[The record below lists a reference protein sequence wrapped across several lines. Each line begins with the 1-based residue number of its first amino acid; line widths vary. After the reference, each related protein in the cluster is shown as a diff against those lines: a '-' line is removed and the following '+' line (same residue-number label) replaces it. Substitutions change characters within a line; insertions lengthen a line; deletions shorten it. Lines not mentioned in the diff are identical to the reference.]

1 MTENLA
7 HPQFSKGLSG
17 YKVEEVDSYIDKV
30 LDTIKDL
37 KDQNEVLEEKIGVL
51 AESLQKYREDEDSL
65 REALLGAQ
73 KMGDSIVK
81 NANNKAEITMREASV
96 KAAHI
101 VEEAR
106 KKVEDEKDEQ
116 EAGRILDNLL
126 ARQDEALQLA
136 AAVQTQLAQAE
147 TAAQDVRRSEDDV
160 ADVRNRME
168 RLREEQ
174 RALNGPAR
182 EVLESQTTALRQ
194 LRALSSTLAT
204 EQERLAELEGRLIS
218 ETPARSIKNLPLLLL
233 GAALFLAG
241 AGTLLAA
248 WRLGVTSLPLTQG
261 LEMPVNLWSG
271 YLILFCGVG
280 FLAAGLPHDGPE
292 RRRRKNEFAHL
303 QSRRDACA
311 AHVAEL
317 KEQARADAIA
327 NGIRKENPNANIVYI
342 KGDQFTN
349 ELIAAIQNGKN
360 IEFRSKYR
368 EADLFLIDDVQ
379 FIAGKESTQE
389 EFFHTFNKLYE
400 EHKQI
405 VMTSDRKPSDMLTLE
420 DRLKTRFEWGLLADI
435 QPPDY
440 ETRMAILKNKAKNL
454 GLNLSDDVCNYIAI
468 NVTNNVRQIEGTV
481 KKILAYRDLNNMPLD
496 LPNISRA
503 IDDMFKSEGNALP
516 TPSLIISQVC
526 KFYSIDEVLL
536 RGTQKNKGTAEARQ
550 IAMYLIRKLT
560 NLSLPDIGKEFAR
573 DHSTVLYAIRKVEVA
588 LKNGDTTMQN
598 NIRDI
603 TANINSCL

>member
-1 MTENLA
+1 MYSSAYVWAKVLSHMEERLGAVTVSAWFDDAEVVELNENNLILYSPSDFRREIIRRRCTDYIQDA
-7 HPQFSKGLSG
+7 LKEVFNSDAKLMVFGDEELNTFKQKGKSVSSMDFNPQFTFDNFVVGPSNRFAHSAAIAVSK
-17 YKVEEVDSYIDKV
+17 
-30 LDTIKDL
+30 
-37 KDQNEVLEEKIGVL
+37 
-51 AESLQKYREDEDSL
+51 
-65 REALLGAQ
+65 
-73 KMGDSIVK
+73 
-81 NANNKAEITMREASV
+81 
-96 KAAHI
+96 
-101 VEEAR
+101 
-106 KKVEDEKDEQ
+106 
-116 EAGRILDNLL
+116 
-126 ARQDEALQLA
+126 
-136 AAVQTQLAQAE
+136 
-147 TAAQDVRRSEDDV
+147 
-160 ADVRNRME
+160 
-168 RLREEQ
+168 
-174 RALNGPAR
+174 
-182 EVLESQTTALRQ
+182 
-194 LRALSSTLAT
+194 
-204 EQERLAELEGRLIS
+204 
-218 ETPARSIKNLPLLLL
+218 TPGQVYNP
-233 GAALFLAG
+233 LFLYG
-241 AGTLLAA
+241 
-248 WRLGVTSLPLTQG
+248 P
-261 LEMPVNLWSG
+261 P
-271 YLILFCGVG
+271 GVG
-280 FLAAGLPHDGPE
+280 
-292 RRRRKNEFAHL
+292 KTHL
-303 QSRRDACA
+303 
-311 AHVAEL
+311 L
-317 KEQARADAIA
+317 YAIA

-420 DRLKTRFEWGLLADI
+420 DRLKTRVEWGLLADI

>member
-1 MTENLA
+1 MYSSAYVWAKVLSHMEERLGAVTVSAWFDDAEVVELNENNLILYSPSDFRREIIRRRCTDYIQDA
-7 HPQFSKGLSG
+7 LKEVFNSDAKLMVFGDEELDAFKQKGKSVSSMDFNPQFTFDNFVVGPS
-17 YKVEEVDSYIDKV
+17 
-30 LDTIKDL
+30 
-37 KDQNEVLEEKIGVL
+37 N
-51 AESLQKYREDEDSL
+51 RF
-65 REALLGAQ
+65 
-73 KMGDSIVK
+73 
-81 NANNKAEITMREASV
+81 
-96 KAAHI
+96 AHS
-101 VEEAR
+101 
-106 KKVEDEKDEQ
+106 
-116 EAGRILDNLL
+116 
-126 ARQDEALQLA
+126 
-136 AAVQTQLAQAE
+136 AAVA
-147 TAAQDVRRSEDDV
+147 VSK
-160 ADVRNRME
+160 
-168 RLREEQ
+168 
-174 RALNGPAR
+174 
-182 EVLESQTTALRQ
+182 
-194 LRALSSTLAT
+194 
-204 EQERLAELEGRLIS
+204 
-218 ETPARSIKNLPLLLL
+218 TPGQVYNP
-233 GAALFLAG
+233 LFLYG
-241 AGTLLAA
+241 
-248 WRLGVTSLPLTQG
+248 P
-261 LEMPVNLWSG
+261 P
-271 YLILFCGVG
+271 GVG
-280 FLAAGLPHDGPE
+280 
-292 RRRRKNEFAHL
+292 KTHL
-303 QSRRDACA
+303 
-311 AHVAEL
+311 L
-317 KEQARADAIA
+317 YAIA

>member
-1 MTENLA
+1 MYSSAYVWAKVLSHMEERLGAVTVSAWFDDAEVVELNENNLILYSPSDFRREIIRRRCTDYIQDA
-7 HPQFSKGLSG
+7 LKEVFNSDAKLMVFGDEELDAFKQKGKSVSSMDFNPQFTFDNFVVGPSNRFAHSAAIAVSK
-17 YKVEEVDSYIDKV
+17 
-30 LDTIKDL
+30 
-37 KDQNEVLEEKIGVL
+37 
-51 AESLQKYREDEDSL
+51 
-65 REALLGAQ
+65 
-73 KMGDSIVK
+73 
-81 NANNKAEITMREASV
+81 
-96 KAAHI
+96 
-101 VEEAR
+101 
-106 KKVEDEKDEQ
+106 
-116 EAGRILDNLL
+116 
-126 ARQDEALQLA
+126 
-136 AAVQTQLAQAE
+136 
-147 TAAQDVRRSEDDV
+147 
-160 ADVRNRME
+160 
-168 RLREEQ
+168 
-174 RALNGPAR
+174 
-182 EVLESQTTALRQ
+182 
-194 LRALSSTLAT
+194 
-204 EQERLAELEGRLIS
+204 
-218 ETPARSIKNLPLLLL
+218 TPGQVYNP
-233 GAALFLAG
+233 LFLYG
-241 AGTLLAA
+241 
-248 WRLGVTSLPLTQG
+248 P
-261 LEMPVNLWSG
+261 P
-271 YLILFCGVG
+271 GVG
-280 FLAAGLPHDGPE
+280 
-292 RRRRKNEFAHL
+292 KTHL
-303 QSRRDACA
+303 
-311 AHVAEL
+311 L
-317 KEQARADAIA
+317 YAIA

-496 LPNISRA
+496 LPNIARA

>member
-1 MTENLA
+1 MYSSAYVWAKVLSHMEERLGAVTVSAWFDDAEVVELNENNLILYSPSDFRREIIRRRCTDYIQDA
-7 HPQFSKGLSG
+7 LKEVFNSDAKLMVFGDEELDAFKQKGKSVSSMDFNPQFTFDNFVVGPSNRFAHSAAIAVSK
-17 YKVEEVDSYIDKV
+17 
-30 LDTIKDL
+30 
-37 KDQNEVLEEKIGVL
+37 
-51 AESLQKYREDEDSL
+51 
-65 REALLGAQ
+65 
-73 KMGDSIVK
+73 
-81 NANNKAEITMREASV
+81 
-96 KAAHI
+96 
-101 VEEAR
+101 
-106 KKVEDEKDEQ
+106 
-116 EAGRILDNLL
+116 
-126 ARQDEALQLA
+126 
-136 AAVQTQLAQAE
+136 
-147 TAAQDVRRSEDDV
+147 
-160 ADVRNRME
+160 
-168 RLREEQ
+168 
-174 RALNGPAR
+174 
-182 EVLESQTTALRQ
+182 
-194 LRALSSTLAT
+194 
-204 EQERLAELEGRLIS
+204 
-218 ETPARSIKNLPLLLL
+218 TPGQVYNP
-233 GAALFLAG
+233 LFLYG
-241 AGTLLAA
+241 
-248 WRLGVTSLPLTQG
+248 P
-261 LEMPVNLWSG
+261 P
-271 YLILFCGVG
+271 GVG
-280 FLAAGLPHDGPE
+280 
-292 RRRRKNEFAHL
+292 KTHL
-303 QSRRDACA
+303 
-311 AHVAEL
+311 L
-317 KEQARADAIA
+317 YAIA

-389 EFFHTFNKLYE
+389 EFFHTFNKLYA

-420 DRLKTRFEWGLLADI
+420 DRLKTRFEWGLMADI

>member
-1 MTENLA
+1 MYSSAYVWAKVLSHMEERLGAVTVSAWFDDAEVVELNENNLILYSPSDFRREIIRRRCTDYIQDA
-7 HPQFSKGLSG
+7 LKEVFNSDAKLMVFGDEELDAFKQKGKSVSSMDFNPQFTFDNFVVGPSNRFAHSAAIAVSK
-17 YKVEEVDSYIDKV
+17 
-30 LDTIKDL
+30 
-37 KDQNEVLEEKIGVL
+37 
-51 AESLQKYREDEDSL
+51 
-65 REALLGAQ
+65 
-73 KMGDSIVK
+73 
-81 NANNKAEITMREASV
+81 
-96 KAAHI
+96 
-101 VEEAR
+101 
-106 KKVEDEKDEQ
+106 
-116 EAGRILDNLL
+116 
-126 ARQDEALQLA
+126 
-136 AAVQTQLAQAE
+136 
-147 TAAQDVRRSEDDV
+147 
-160 ADVRNRME
+160 
-168 RLREEQ
+168 
-174 RALNGPAR
+174 
-182 EVLESQTTALRQ
+182 
-194 LRALSSTLAT
+194 
-204 EQERLAELEGRLIS
+204 
-218 ETPARSIKNLPLLLL
+218 TPGQVYNP
-233 GAALFLAG
+233 LFLYG
-241 AGTLLAA
+241 
-248 WRLGVTSLPLTQG
+248 P
-261 LEMPVNLWSG
+261 P
-271 YLILFCGVG
+271 GVG
-280 FLAAGLPHDGPE
+280 
-292 RRRRKNEFAHL
+292 KTHL
-303 QSRRDACA
+303 
-311 AHVAEL
+311 L
-317 KEQARADAIA
+317 YAIA

-389 EFFHTFNKLYE
+389 EFFHTFNTLYE

>member
-1 MTENLA
+1 MYSSAYVWAKVLSHMEERLGAVTVSAWFDDAEVVELNENNLILYSPSDFRREIIRRRCTDYIQDA
-7 HPQFSKGLSG
+7 LKEVFNSDAKLMVFGDEELDAFKQKGKSVSSMDFNPQFTFDNFVVGPSNRFAHSAAIAVSK
-17 YKVEEVDSYIDKV
+17 
-30 LDTIKDL
+30 
-37 KDQNEVLEEKIGVL
+37 
-51 AESLQKYREDEDSL
+51 
-65 REALLGAQ
+65 
-73 KMGDSIVK
+73 
-81 NANNKAEITMREASV
+81 
-96 KAAHI
+96 
-101 VEEAR
+101 
-106 KKVEDEKDEQ
+106 
-116 EAGRILDNLL
+116 
-126 ARQDEALQLA
+126 
-136 AAVQTQLAQAE
+136 
-147 TAAQDVRRSEDDV
+147 
-160 ADVRNRME
+160 
-168 RLREEQ
+168 
-174 RALNGPAR
+174 
-182 EVLESQTTALRQ
+182 
-194 LRALSSTLAT
+194 
-204 EQERLAELEGRLIS
+204 
-218 ETPARSIKNLPLLLL
+218 TPGQVYNP
-233 GAALFLAG
+233 LFLYG
-241 AGTLLAA
+241 
-248 WRLGVTSLPLTQG
+248 P
-261 LEMPVNLWSG
+261 P
-271 YLILFCGVG
+271 GVG
-280 FLAAGLPHDGPE
+280 
-292 RRRRKNEFAHL
+292 KTHL
-303 QSRRDACA
+303 
-311 AHVAEL
+311 L
-317 KEQARADAIA
+317 YAIA

-420 DRLKTRFEWGLLADI
+420 DRLKTRFEWVLLADI